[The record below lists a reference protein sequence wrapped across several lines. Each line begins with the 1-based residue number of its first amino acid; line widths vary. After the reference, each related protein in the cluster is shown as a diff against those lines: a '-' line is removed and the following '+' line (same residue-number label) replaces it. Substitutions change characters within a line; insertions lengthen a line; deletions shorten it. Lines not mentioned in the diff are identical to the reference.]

1 MATNGDILQI
11 EVKLDSEF
19 FVHAVV
25 VVQALYEDFNPAMHS
40 NKNEYLQN
48 FEIYI
53 GNSPTA
59 N

>member
-1 MATNGDILQI
+1 MATTGNILQI
-11 EVKLDSEF
+11 EVKLEVEH

-25 VVQALYEDFNPAMHS
+25 VVQALYDLYNPADHS

-53 GNSPTA
+53 GN
-59 N
+59 